1 MKVICGRT
9 KSHPEPQ
16 PDHFIFP
23 FQVSILSSLLTEPEI
38 ARGTQILETVV
49 GTQTG
54 SSRKSPRTHLRS
66 TPYTLLS
73 NKGPRRTMRH
83 RWGHT
88 DFKDDFA
95 IIIPG

>member
-54 SSRKSPRTHLRS
+54 SSRKLPRTHLLRTHYCQTRVRGEPCVTDGGTRTS
-66 TPYTLLS
+66 RMTL
-73 NKGPRRTMRH
+73 R
-83 RWGHT
+83 
-88 DFKDDFA
+88 
-95 IIIPG
+95 